1 VKIVK
6 NTSSFD
12 TVKLKSLFTLIHRQ
26 IANSE
31 GKLPQ
36 WNALKVAIR
45 NKSYGYSGR
54 AYLGKVYGEGW
65 DMFLSVSDGLGLAK
79 LSQLFAHELMHSY
92 GYNHHQYNRDPLTD
106 KQIAEI
112 ESKFNI
118 EDLKKV
124 DEAKKPINV
133 VAKNYKKLK
142 SRKDNLLKKQKQYE
156 SNLKRVAN
164 SLKKVERSIAQYE
177 KKYDAERLTAK
188 FSDPV
193 ERKAGKHPKQKLAE
207 LCEQHEWLRA
217 ERDEEWEGELRIDV
231 WDNRIDNWFEGEMY
245 EDMRDAGGS
254 WKGAYE
260 FALCLVEEDKET

>member
-1 VKIVK
+1 MKIVK

-45 NKSYGYSGR
+45 TKSYGYSGQ
-54 AYLGKVYGEGW
+54 AYLGKVYGEDW
-65 DMFLSVSDGLGLAK
+65 DMILSVSDGLGLAK

-118 EDLKKV
+118 EGLKKA

-133 VAKNYKKLK
+133 VAKNYKKL
-142 SRKDNLLKKQKQYE
+142 
-156 SNLKRVAN
+156 
-164 SLKKVERSIAQYE
+164 
-177 KKYDAERLTAK
+177 
-188 FSDPV
+188 
-193 ERKAGKHPKQKLAE
+193 
-207 LCEQHEWLRA
+207 
-217 ERDEEWEGELRIDV
+217 
-231 WDNRIDNWFEGEMY
+231 
-245 EDMRDAGGS
+245 
-254 WKGAYE
+254 
-260 FALCLVEEDKET
+260 